1 MTRAPMMRPWN
12 RLLAGAALVLGTAAA
27 TTPAQQ
33 DDLDPADVAMV
44 WHKLTGEPLDLAA
57 LAERSDAVRRASN
70 FDRPDVLKAER
81 ARLEALLAGADP
93 GREFTLKVSDN
104 ISQYDHDKAEFPIAL
119 FQSGYYVPLQA
130 FGKEY
135 QVVFANAASARAIPM
150 AKEPA
155 REFDARLNRL
165 GRNVTNEIRF
175 RVIGKGDPTG
185 SVTGAL
191 VVRAEILGAR
201 LLDRDGAV
209 LFTPK
214 VVPYADAVAG
224 SSDKPTAEAVPS
236 FDPATSD
243 VAGFRVGV
251 KLKDLDATLQRLYGK
266 TGRSSSNSGFAG
278 YAGVLSAN
286 QMGCMSII
294 GRPSPPM
301 GTVCV
306 VAYFDK
312 DEVVRAIKVE
322 RLFPAVADEPYRRAL
337 VAKYGPVE
345 DAKGG
350 AVFLLGWGQKVDIGG
365 GPQHA
370 LTANFHYDN
379 DFMGRSGN
387 SIGWVSITLHLVD
400 AAWAST
406 FSK

>member
-1 MTRAPMMRPWN
+1 MNRAAAMATWKC
-12 RLLAGAALVLGTAAA
+12 LLGGVVLVFGVAGAAPPV
-27 TTPAQQ
+27 QQ
-33 DDLDPADVAMV
+33 DDLDPMDVALV
-44 WHKLTGEPLDLAA
+44 YHKLTGESLDFAA
-57 LAERSDAVRRASN
+57 LAARSDAVRRATS
-70 FDRPDVLKAER
+70 FDRPDAVKAEQ
-81 ARLEALLAGADP
+81 ARLEALLTAASP
-93 GREFTLKVSDN
+93 TREFLLRVSDN

-119 FQSGYYVPLQA
+119 FQPGYYVPLQA
-130 FGKEY
+130 FGREY

-155 REFDARLNRL
+155 REFDARLNTM

-185 SVTGAL
+185 AVTGAL

-201 LLDRDGAV
+201 LLDRNGGLVFAPAVSPYGA
-209 LFTPK
+209 
-214 VVPYADAVAG
+214 AVAG
-224 SSDKPTAEAVPS
+224 GAGEPAAVAS
-236 FDPATSD
+236 FDPALAD

-251 KLKDLDATLQRLYGK
+251 KVDDLDATLQRLFGK
-266 TGRSSSNSGFAG
+266 TGRASGQSGFAG
-278 YAGVLSAN
+278 YAGTLTTN
-286 QMGCMSII
+286 QMECMAII
-294 GRPSPPM
+294 GRPRPRM

-306 VAYFDK
+306 VAFFDQLG
-312 DEVVRAIKVE
+312 VVRAIKIE
-322 RLFPAVADEPYRRAL
+322 RLFSNVSDEAYRTAL
-337 VAKYGPVE
+337 VAKYGPVA

-350 AVFLLGWGQKVDIGG
+350 GVFQLGWGPRVDIGG

-370 LTANFHYDN
+370 LSASFKYDN

-400 AAWAST
+400 AAWASA

>member
-1 MTRAPMMRPWN
+1 MLTWKRLMAGVVLALGATGATGAVRQADFDPMHV
-12 RLLAGAALVLGTAAA
+12 AL
-27 TTPAQQ
+27 
-33 DDLDPADVAMV
+33 V

-70 FDRPDVLKAER
+70 FDRPDAVKAER

-93 GREFTLKVSDN
+93 AREFTLRVSDN
-104 ISQYDHDKAEFPIAL
+104 ISQYDHDKGEFPIAL
-119 FQSGYYVPLQA
+119 FQPGYYVPLQA

-135 QVVFANAASARAIPM
+135 QVVFANAASAQAIPM

-155 REFDARLNRL
+155 REFDARLNAMR
-165 GRNVTNEIRF
+165 RNVTNEIRF

-185 SVTGAL
+185 AVTGAL

-201 LLDRDGAV
+201 LLDRDGTV
-209 LFTPK
+209 LFTPT
-214 VVPYADAVAG
+214 VSPYTGAVAG
-224 SSDKPTAEAVPS
+224 GRAAPMAETAGS
-236 FDPATSD
+236 FDLAAAD
-243 VAGFRVGV
+243 VAGFRIGV
-251 KLKDLDATLQRLYGK
+251 KLGDLDATLQRLFGK
-266 TGRSSSNSGFAG
+266 TGRAPGQSGFAG
-278 YAGVLSAN
+278 YAGILTAN
-286 QMGCMSII
+286 QMGCMSIV
-294 GRPSPPM
+294 GKPKPRM

-306 VAYFDK
+306 VAFFDK
-312 DEVVRAIKVE
+312 DEVVRAIKIQ
-322 RLFPAVADEPYRRAL
+322 RLFPAVNDEAYRTAL
-337 VAKYGPVE
+337 VAKYGPVA

-350 AVFLLGWGQKVDIGG
+350 AVFLLGWGPRVDIGG

-370 LTANFHYDN
+370 MTATFQYDN

-406 FSK
+406 YSK